1 MRLQVM
7 ELGEPD
13 ERGRRKPVPVAGK
26 FEEIALD
33 SVIAA
38 IGQRNDPEGFESLPQ
53 TQKGTIAADE
63 GNFATTIHKVFACG
77 DTVNKGAGIAIGAI
91 AQANEA
97 ALAVDAFL
105 CGGEYRPVQPILS
118 ERELTE
124 KDFADRERI
133 ARVAMPQRPA
143 AERRNDFKEVNLGLS
158 PEAAMAEA
166 KRCLECGCHDY
177 HDCRLIRVANMLRTD
192 TKRLR
197 GAFHP
202 GFTETKL
209 VSIERNQRKCITC
222 NQCVRV
228 CEEIAKKGLLG
239 LVGRGFTTVIKP
251 EFNDPAAIAG
261 CAECHL
267 CVDNC
272 PTGALRLL

>member
-1 MRLQVM
+1 M
-7 ELGEPD
+7 
-13 ERGRRKPVPVAGK
+13 
-26 FEEIALD
+26 
-33 SVIAA
+33 IAA
-38 IGQRNDPEGFESLPQ
+38 IGQRNDPEGFDDLPK
-53 TQKGTIAADE
+53 TEKGTIAADE
-63 GNFATTIHKVFACG
+63 GNFATALPGVFACG

-105 CGGEYRPVQPILS
+105 RGGEYRPVKPVIS
-118 ERELTE
+118 EREVAE
-124 KDFADRERI
+124 KDFADRKKI

-143 AERRNDFKEVNLGLS
+143 SERRNDFAEVNLGLS
-158 PEAAMAEA
+158 KEAAMAEA

-177 HDCRLIRVANMLRTD
+177 HDCKLIRYANLLKTD

-202 GFTETKL
+202 GFVEREL

-228 CEEIAKKGLLG
+228 CETIAKKGLLG
-239 LVGRGFTTVIKP
+239 LVGRGFTTVVKP
-251 EFNDPAAIAG
+251 EFKDPAAIAG

-272 PTGALRLL
+272 PTGALRLC